1 MSGIARIGV
10 NVKRLWQWARNKF
23 GRIVS
28 SAGFLL
34 QGADLDISP
43 IKDPLETVLSHATV
57 EWIVIA
63 LFVFSWARHQWVANQ
78 HPKSP
83 PLPPPAPEASR

>member
-1 MSGIARIGV
+1 MNRIY
-10 NVKRLWQWARNKF
+10 QWFKNKL

-28 SAGFLL
+28 GLGFLL

-43 IKDPLETVLSHATV
+43 IKDPLESVFSHATV

-63 LFVFSWARHQWVANQ
+63 LFFFSWARHQWVANK
-78 HPKSP
+78 HPKDP
-83 PLPPPAPEASR
+83 PLPPPATEATR